1 MKQHKR
7 WSAKSL
13 DEVPLIEKEAP
24 GDPDWFPLQHHF
36 GLTAFGV
43 NVYVATA
50 AGETLLERHDETGS
64 GQEEL
69 YLVTA
74 GSARFELDGE
84 EVLAEAPFVVA
95 VPDPAVR
102 CGARAVE
109 AGTTV
114 VALGGEPR
122 ERFDSSWQSHHFEN
136 VPRV

>member
-7 WSAKSL
+7 WAAKPL
-13 DEVPLIEKEAP
+13 REVPRIEKEVP
-24 GDPDWFPLQHHF
+24 SDPDWYPLQHHF
-36 GLTAFGV
+36 GLTAFGI

-50 AGETLLERHDETGS
+50 AEDALLERHDETGS

-69 YLVTA
+69 YLVVA
-74 GSARFELDGE
+74 GAARFELDGE
-84 EVLAEAPFVVA
+84 EVRAEAPFVVA
-95 VPDPAVR
+95 VPDAAVMR
-102 CGARAVE
+102 EARALE

-122 ERFDSSWQSHHFEN
+122 ERFDSSWQSHHFES